1 MIDTV
6 GFLGALLFFLKV
18 FLHIWLMTK
27 LKERYIRTILSP
39 SSIGRL
45 QLFFPFYRD
54 VPRDLKFIKTAINT
68 IYVIAVLL
76 LIIFLIGKN
85 INKF

>member
-1 MIDTV
+1 MINTV

-18 FLHIWLMTK
+18 LLHIWLMTK
-27 LKERYIRTILSP
+27 VKERYIRTILSP

-45 QLFFPFYRD
+45 QLFFPFYLD
-54 VPRDLKFIKTAINT
+54 VPKDLGFIKTAINI

-76 LIIFLIGKN
+76 LMIFLIGKN
-85 INKF
+85 IK